1 MKFDNAKKSNSSIYQ
16 NKTGLIFEKR
26 KSSIIS
32 NKIINN
38 YASKP
43 SQYSNIDS
51 LIRNRINTKKNNSV
65 LFVNGYQKI
74 KESFINLKNNENISS
89 KNLEINTSNF
99 NLL

>member
-1 MKFDNAKKSNSSIYQ
+1 MDNPKKSSSSIYQ

-26 KSSIIS
+26 KSSIIN

-43 SQYSNIDS
+43 SQYSHIDS
-51 LIRNRINTKKNNSV
+51 LVKQRINSKKNNSV
-65 LFVNGYQKI
+65 LFVSGYQKI
-74 KESFINLKNNENISS
+74 KDSFINVKNNENNSNN
-89 KNLEINTSNF
+89 NLELNTSNF